1 MLTLSIVC
9 ILICPALFTLKVEKP
24 STTILKTNHH
34 EILEMGGGGLST
46 SSYSKGTCSEGDL
59 LSSSAPL

>member
-34 EILEMGGGGLST
+34 EILEVGGGLST

-59 LSSSAPL
+59 LSSSVPL